1 LLLLNQAKPITLGRG
16 KGFAFFYYL
25 EGIQYKSGG
34 YTVKIERILNNN
46 AVISTKDKQEI
57 IIVGRGIAFKK
68 QVGEEVNQEQ
78 IDKVF
83 TLENEDIMK
92 KFKTLIA
99 DMPIEYMEISEK
111 IIAYAKMKLGK
122 KLNDSIYIH
131 LTDHIYFAIERYR
144 NNLPIKN
151 GLLWET
157 RQLYKEEY
165 EIGLEALN
173 MVCEQF
179 GVILPEDEAGFL
191 ALHIVNAELN
201 EEMPIVKN
209 MTKVMQEILTMVKY
223 HFKIEFNENSLPFYR
238 FITHLKFFAQR
249 LVKGNNYNRTTD
261 DGLYHVIQE
270 KYPEAHKCSLKIKK
284 FIESSYTYELTDEE
298 MIYLTIHIERV
309 VKSN

>member
-1 LLLLNQAKPITLGRG
+1 
-16 KGFAFFYYL
+16 
-25 EGIQYKSGG
+25 
-34 YTVKIERILNNN
+34 VKIDRILNNN
-46 AVISTKDKQEI
+46 AVISTKEEQEVI
-57 IIVGRGIAFKK
+57 IIGRGLAFNKR
-68 QVGEEVNQEQ
+68 VGDVIEKHQ
-78 IDKVF
+78 IDKIF
-83 TLENEDIMK
+83 TLENEDTMK

-99 DMPIEYMEISEK
+99 DMPIEYMDISEK
-111 IIAYAKMKLGK
+111 IIAYAKEKLGK

-131 LTDHIYFAIERYR
+131 LTDHIHFAIERYK

-201 EEMPIVKN
+201 EEMPVVKN
-209 MTKVMQEILTMVKY
+209 MTKVMQEILTIVRY
-223 HFKIEFNENSLPFYR
+223 HFKLEFNENSLTFYR

-249 LVKGNNYNRTTD
+249 LVKGNHYNSTTD
-261 DGLYHVIQE
+261 DDLYNVIKL
-270 KYPEAHKCSLKIKK
+270 KYPEANKCSKKIKR
-284 FIESSYTYELTDEE
+284 FIEGSYTYELTDEE
-298 MIYLTIHIERV
+298 MIYLTIHIDRV
-309 VKSN
+309 VKNNTNKS

>member
-1 LLLLNQAKPITLGRG
+1 M
-16 KGFAFFYYL
+16 
-25 EGIQYKSGG
+25 
-34 YTVKIERILNNN
+34 KIERILNNN
-46 AVISTKDKQEI
+46 AVISTKNKQEI
-57 IIVGRGIAFKK
+57 IIIGRGIAFKK
-68 QVGEEVNQEQ
+68 QVGEEINQEQ
-78 IDKVF
+78 IDKIF

-201 EEMPIVKN
+201 EEMPVVKN

-249 LVKGNNYNRTTD
+249 LVKGNHYNSTTD

-270 KYPEAHKCSLKIKK
+270 KYPEAHKCSRKIKK
-284 FIESSYTYELTDEE
+284 FIEGAYTYELTDEE

-309 VKSN
+309 VKNNN

>member
-1 LLLLNQAKPITLGRG
+1 
-16 KGFAFFYYL
+16 
-25 EGIQYKSGG
+25 
-34 YTVKIERILNNN
+34 VKIERILNNN

-249 LVKGNNYNRTTD
+249 LVKGNHYNSTTD

-270 KYPEAHKCSLKIKK
+270 KYPEAHKCSQKIKK

>member
-1 LLLLNQAKPITLGRG
+1 MNIK
-16 KGFAFFYYL
+16 
-25 EGIQYKSGG
+25 
-34 YTVKIERILNNN
+34 RILNNN
-46 AVISTKDKQEI
+46 SVISIKEKQEVI
-57 IIVGRGIAFKK
+57 IIGRGIAFNKR
-68 QVGEEVNQEQ
+68 VGDDINEQ
-78 IDKVF
+78 LIDKIF
-83 TLENEDIMK
+83 TLENEDTMK

-99 DMPIEYMEISEK
+99 GMPIDYMEISEK
-111 IIAYAKMKLGK
+111 IITYAKMKLGK

-131 LTDHIYFAIERYR
+131 LTDHIHFAIQRYK

-151 GLLWET
+151 GLLWEI
-157 RQLYKEEY
+157 RQLYKDEY
-165 EIGLEALN
+165 EVGLEALN

-179 GVILPEDEAGFL
+179 GIILPEDEAGFI

-201 EEMPIVKN
+201 EEMPVVKD

-223 HFKIEFNENSLPFYR
+223 HFKIEFNENSLPYYR

-249 LVKGNNYNRTTD
+249 LVKSNHYNSPTD

-270 KYPEAHKCSLKIKK
+270 KYPESHKCSRKIKK

-309 VKSN
+309 VKHNNS

>member
-1 LLLLNQAKPITLGRG
+1 
-16 KGFAFFYYL
+16 
-25 EGIQYKSGG
+25 
-34 YTVKIERILNNN
+34 VKIEKILNNN
-46 AVISTKDKQEI
+46 AVITTKDKQEVI
-57 IIVGRGIAFKK
+57 IIGRGIAFNKR
-68 QVGEEVNQEQ
+68 VGDYITEQ
-78 IDKVF
+78 LIDKIF

-131 LTDHIYFAIERYR
+131 LTDHIHFAIKRYK

-157 RQLYKEEY
+157 RQLYKDEY

-173 MVCEQF
+173 MICEQF

-201 EEMPIVKN
+201 EEMPVVKD
-209 MTKVMQEILTMVKY
+209 MTKVMQEVLTIVRY
-223 HFKIEFNENSLPFYR
+223 HLKIEFNENSLPYYR

-249 LVKGNNYNRTTD
+249 LVKGNHYNSTAD
-261 DGLYHVIQE
+261 EDLYNVIKM
-270 KYPEAHKCSLKIKK
+270 KYPEAHKCSQKIKK
-284 FIESSYTYELTDEE
+284 FIEGSYTYELTDEE

-309 VKSN
+309 VKNSNG

>member
-1 LLLLNQAKPITLGRG
+1 M
-16 KGFAFFYYL
+16 
-25 EGIQYKSGG
+25 
-34 YTVKIERILNNN
+34 KIEKILNNN
-46 AVISTKDKQEI
+46 AVISTKDKQEVI
-57 IIVGRGIAFKK
+57 IIGRGIAFNKR
-68 QVGEEVNQEQ
+68 VGDDIDEQ
-78 IDKVF
+78 LIDKIF

-131 LTDHIYFAIERYR
+131 LTDHIHFAIERIKS
-144 NNLPIKN
+144 NLPIKN

-157 RQLYKEEY
+157 KQLYKDEY

-173 MVCEQF
+173 MICEQF

-191 ALHIVNAELN
+191 ALHFVNAELG
-201 EEMPIVKN
+201 EEMPVVQS
-209 MTKVMQEILTMVKY
+209 MTKVMQEILTIVRY

-249 LVKGNNYNRTTD
+249 LVKGNHYNSTSD
-261 DGLYHVIQE
+261 DDLYDVIIL
-270 KYPEAHKCSLKIKK
+270 KYPEAYKCSQKIKK
-284 FIESSYTYELTDEE
+284 FIENSYTYQLTNEE

-309 VKSN
+309 VKNNNR